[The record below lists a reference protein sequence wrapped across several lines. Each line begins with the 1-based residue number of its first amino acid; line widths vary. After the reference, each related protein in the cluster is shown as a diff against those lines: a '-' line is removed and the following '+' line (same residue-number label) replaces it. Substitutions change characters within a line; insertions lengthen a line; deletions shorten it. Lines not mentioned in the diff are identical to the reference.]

1 MKYAKFC
8 RIAFIVAF
16 ALIAPCTVAAQDFS
30 TVPDFPSDF
39 TLIDPKTATPSPT
52 PTATPTTTS
61 VTSAPKTVAVADTPT
76 GPASLAVVT
85 LATLLGLLLLG
96 IIRWHSL
103 TAINHDHQN

>member
-1 MKYAKFC
+1 MRYAKFC

-39 TLIDPKTATPSPT
+39 TLIDPKSATSSPSPAATP
-52 PTATPTTTS
+52 AI
-61 VTSAPKTVAVADTPT
+61 TSAPKTVAVADTPT

-85 LATLLGLLLLG
+85 LATLLGLILLG
-96 IIRWHSL
+96 IIRWHLL
-103 TAINHDHQN
+103 TATHHDHQN

>member
-16 ALIAPCTVAAQDFS
+16 ALIAPCSVAAQDFS

-39 TLIDPKTATPSPT
+39 TLIDPKSATPSPSPSPT
-52 PTATPTTTS
+52 PT
-61 VTSAPKTVAVADTPT
+61 PKTTAAVVTKELADTPT
-76 GPASLAVVT
+76 GPGSLAVVT
-85 LATLLGLLLLG
+85 LATLLGLLVLG

-103 TAINHDHQN
+103 TAIDHDHQN